1 MKSFGKTMAGL
12 IAITALV
19 ATNFHLTDDSI
30 KYASAEA
37 AKGGNSGGGNSGGGN
52 SGGGKSHANDPSKET
67 SNNAS
72 NASDRAKEVANARSA
87 VGKAA
92 SAEEQARLEAELAEL
107 ERLLLEE
114 GLRLQAN
121 GTTVNF
127 NLDAVSPTEPT
138 TDQASEVENDTDT
151 AVVAAQ

>member
-1 MKSFGKTMAGL
+1 MRDFGKTMAGL

-19 ATNFHLTDDSI
+19 VTNFHLTDNSI

-37 AKGGNSGGGNSGGGN
+37 AKGGNSGGGNSGGG
-52 SGGGKSHANDPSKET
+52 KSHANDPSKEI

-127 NLDAVSPTEPT
+127 NLDAVGPTEPT
-138 TDQASEVENDTDT
+138 TDQANEAENDTDT
-151 AVVAAQ
+151 AAVAAQ

>member
-19 ATNFHLTDDSI
+19 ATNFHLTDNSI

-52 SGGGKSHANDPSKET
+52 SGGGKSHGNDPSKET

-114 GLRLQAN
+114 GLKLQAN

-127 NLDAVSPTEPT
+127 NLDDVSPTEPT
-138 TDQASEVENDTDT
+138 TDEVSEAENDNM
-151 AVVAAQ
+151 VAAQ

>member
-1 MKSFGKTMAGL
+1 MKSFRKTMAGL

-19 ATNFHLTDDSI
+19 TTNFHLTDDSI

-37 AKGGNSGGGNSGGGN
+37 AKGGNSGGGN

-87 VGKAA
+87 AGKAA

-107 ERLLLEE
+107 ERMLLEE

-151 AVVAAQ
+151 ATVAAQ

>member
-1 MKSFGKTMAGL
+1 MAGL

-19 ATNFHLTDDSI
+19 ATNFYLTDNSI

-37 AKGGNSGGGNSGGGN
+37 AKGGNSGGGNSGGG
-52 SGGGKSHANDPSKET
+52 KSHGNDPSKET

-92 SAEEQARLEAELAEL
+92 SAEEQARSEAELAEL
-107 ERLLLEE
+107 ERLLLEV
-114 GLRLQAN
+114 GLKLQAH

-127 NLDAVSPTEPT
+127 NLDDGSPSEPT
-138 TDQASEVENDTDT
+138 TDEVSEAENDTDT
-151 AVVAAQ
+151 AAVAAQ

>member
-19 ATNFHLTDDSI
+19 TTNFHLTDDSI

-37 AKGGNSGGGNSGGGN
+37 AKGGNSGGGN

-107 ERLLLEE
+107 ERMLLEE

-151 AVVAAQ
+151 ATVAAQ

>member
-19 ATNFHLTDDSI
+19 TTNFHLTDNSI

-37 AKGGNSGGGNSGGGN
+37 AKGGNSGGGN

-107 ERLLLEE
+107 ERMLLEE

-151 AVVAAQ
+151 ATVAAQ

>member
-19 ATNFHLTDDSI
+19 ATNFHLTDNSI

-37 AKGGNSGGGNSGGGN
+37 AKGGNSGGG
-52 SGGGKSHANDPSKET
+52 KSHGNDPSKET

-114 GLRLQAN
+114 GLKLQAN

-127 NLDAVSPTEPT
+127 NLDDVSPTEPT
-138 TDQASEVENDTDT
+138 TDEVSEAENDTDT
-151 AVVAAQ
+151 AAVAAQ